1 MNKRRIRTAYHRQ
14 WQSENPEKLKVYQR
28 RWAVNHPDK
37 VRSKAQRHAAKQA
50 ALLIRFKRRKG
61 CFECGLHDIRV
72 LQFDHVGRK
81 NFTVTQHL
89 SNCSLKTILAEIQ
102 KCDVVCGNCHLRRTW
117 KLRQKERKEAR
128 PWQS

>member
-72 LQFDHVGRK
+72 LQFDHVPERGK
-81 NFTVTQHL
+81 KEFKL
-89 SNCSLKTILAEIQ
+89 SEHRVKGPKKLKEELA
-102 KCDVVCGNCHLRRTW
+102 KCDVVCANCHAIRTW
-117 KLRQKERKEAR
+117 ERRVAKA
-128 PWQS
+128 